1 MRAAPSQQGVHIR
14 LPGMRPIHEIAARH
28 PHGHRMRYVA
38 GCRCEDCR
46 AANSAREREYDL
58 RRKAGESNPI
68 VSADLARAHIL
79 ALAEAGVGLASV
91 VAATD
96 ISRAI
101 LCKIKAGSRKGVRRA
116 NEAKILTVPLDF
128 LADGALVD
136 AGPTWRLIG
145 EMVAA
150 GITKL
155 RIGKELHGAKA
166 RGLQLSKNLV
176 TVRNAERVKR
186 LHAELMESDALV
198 DGARTAKLIAD
209 MLEDQ
214 LGNRRRVAESIG
226 CTQADLQ
233 GKFKR
238 VRKAFALAVED
249 AHRRMS
255 E

>member
-1 MRAAPSQQGVHIR
+1 MTPK
-14 LPGMRPIHEIAARH
+14 E
-28 PHGHRMRYVA
+28 
-38 GCRCEDCR
+38 
-46 AANSAREREYDL
+46 
-58 RRKAGESNPI
+58 
-68 VSADLARAHIL
+68 
-79 ALAEAGVGLASV
+79 
-91 VAATD
+91 
-96 ISRAI
+96 
-101 LCKIKAGSRKGVRRA
+101 
-116 NEAKILTVPLDF
+116 
-128 LADGALVD
+128 LADALNGIEYSATMRLHGSD
-136 AGPTWRLIG
+136 LIKLAKNAGPTWRLIG